1 MWAKDF
7 VVKWAKSIGLL
18 DNNVMVALLFPF
30 LAQFAASPRNTTQ
43 FSEKLFPNRPRIWR
57 PIRLAEGFDGTCR
70 ATVDELI
77 DIRIVA
83 VIQIGNR
90 TFPADFTPM

>member
-7 VVKWAKSIGLL
+7 VEKWAKSIGLL
-18 DNNVMVALLFPF
+18 DNHVMGARLFLF
-30 LAQFAASPRNTTQ
+30 LAQFMTSPRSTTQ
-43 FSEKLFPNRPRIWR
+43 FSEKLFPNRPSIWR
-57 PIRLAEGFDGTCR
+57 PIRSAQGFDGTCR